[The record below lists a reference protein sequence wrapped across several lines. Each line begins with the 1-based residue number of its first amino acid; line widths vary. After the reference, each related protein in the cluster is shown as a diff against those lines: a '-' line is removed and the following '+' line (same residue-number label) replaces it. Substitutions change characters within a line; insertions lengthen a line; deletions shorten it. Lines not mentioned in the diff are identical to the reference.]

1 MCSVGYCERHPGVIS
16 FSLFLP
22 VLFLLLCFVF
32 LVSPAQAANAG
43 LAKYLREIS
52 ASELV
57 PGAEAF
63 GAIEGTPPVAPV
75 MKDGR
80 HAGYAFLNT
89 DVVNAVGYSGK
100 PIHVLVALDMDGKII
115 GARLMD
121 HHEPI
126 VLIGIPEPQ
135 IRDYINGYVGHD
147 IVQET
152 ITPVDLSDLDII
164 AGATVTIMVIDD
176 SIRRSA
182 LIIARQY
189 GLGHLTAEK
198 KDVSEK
204 VVLKDGPV
212 ETRSWEDL
220 VGDGSVR
227 RMSLT
232 VGEVT
237 RAFEQSGQMAAAQ
250 NVEDPDPNASFIDL
264 YVAQVSVPT
273 IGKSLLGER
282 EYRNLQ
288 KRLKDGQQAF
298 LVMGSGLY
306 SFKGSGYVRGGVFDR
321 LQLVQGDR
329 SVRFRDRHHKRLS
342 DVKAEGAPDFT
353 EVSLFYIP
361 RRAGFEATQPWRIEL
376 LVSRAT
382 GPREKGFTSFDLGY
396 QLPERYLKRI
406 ELLPAVP
413 PQGTTAAAPQD
424 EAEARN
430 LLWQRMWKGS
440 VVEIAILAVLL
451 GVLTVIFFF
460 QDWLVRRQKLMTWL
474 RTSFLVIVLFWLGFY
489 LNAQLSVVNVLTFA
503 NALITDF
510 SWGYFLMAPLI
521 FILWIGVAAG
531 MLFWGRGVFC
541 GWLCPYGALQEL
553 TNRLGR
559 FLKIPQIEL
568 PWGLNERLWP
578 VKYIIFLGLFAV
590 SFYSMS
596 LAETLAEV
604 EPFKTAIIMNFNR
617 AWPYVLFAGGLIVV
631 NLFIERFFC
640 RYLCP
645 LGAALAIPGKMRM
658 FDWLKRYKECGNP
671 CQSCANICPTAAI
684 HPDGRINVNE
694 CIYCLDCQKLYYDDQ
709 LCPHMIQQRIKR
721 EQRLLKASDSTLS
734 AKQREEKARLQEKK
748 ANSGKNKKQQK

>member
-1 MCSVGYCERHPGVIS
+1 M
-16 FSLFLP
+16 
-22 VLFLLLCFVF
+22 
-32 LVSPAQAANAG
+32 
-43 LAKYLREIS
+43 
-52 ASELV
+52 
-57 PGAEAF
+57 
-63 GAIEGTPPVAPV
+63 
-75 MKDGR
+75 
-80 HAGYAFLNT
+80 
-89 DVVNAVGYSGK
+89 
-100 PIHVLVALDMDGKII
+100 
-115 GARLMD
+115 
-121 HHEPI
+121 
-126 VLIGIPEPQ
+126 
-135 IRDYINGYVGHD
+135 
-147 IVQET
+147 
-152 ITPVDLSDLDII
+152 
-164 AGATVTIMVIDD
+164 
-176 SIRRSA
+176 
-182 LIIARQY
+182 
-189 GLGHLTAEK
+189 
-198 KDVSEK
+198 
-204 VVLKDGPV
+204 
-212 ETRSWEDL
+212 
-220 VGDGSVR
+220 
-227 RMSLT
+227 
-232 VGEVT
+232 
-237 RAFEQSGQMAAAQ
+237 
-250 NVEDPDPNASFIDL
+250 
-264 YVAQVSVPT
+264 
-273 IGKSLLGER
+273 
-282 EYRNLQ
+282 
-288 KRLKDGQQAF
+288 
-298 LVMGSGLY
+298 
-306 SFKGSGYVRGGVFDR
+306 
-321 LQLVQGDR
+321 
-329 SVRFRDRHHKRLS
+329 
-342 DVKAEGAPDFT
+342 
-353 EVSLFYIP
+353 
-361 RRAGFEATQPWRIEL
+361 
-376 LVSRAT
+376 
-382 GPREKGFTSFDLGY
+382 
-396 QLPERYLKRI
+396 
-406 ELLPAVP
+406 
-413 PQGTTAAAPQD
+413 
-424 EAEARN
+424 
-430 LLWQRMWKGS
+430 
-440 VVEIAILAVLL
+440 
-451 GVLTVIFFF
+451 
-460 QDWLVRRQKLMTWL
+460 
-474 RTSFLVIVLFWLGFY
+474 IVLFWLGFY